1 MCLCANQFSL
11 ASTLALPG
19 ILCVCCVCYLSI
31 VCVCYLSHHYNFH
44 WLRHWHFQVQLSGGR
59 KGKILINTMSSTHRG
74 GYSGRDF
81 KGRPF
86 AKPLSRDYYDDG
98 VGPLR
103 RRFSHGSESQ
113 AYDQRVLIEGGTSS
127 TGIKDLEVWKKM
139 ARAEF
144 TPCRTRA
151 DFVKW
156 QKAILTLSAALG
168 IRYVIQTTPVIG
180 RNRDSTARA
189 ISATERNA
197 ATERNSVTERNG
209 AERN

>member
-1 MCLCANQFSL
+1 MNHTTIGNVPLSEPIFIGFDLSTSRYPMCV
-11 ASTLALPG
+11 
-19 ILCVCCVCYLSI
+19 LCVLFIYSVS
-31 VCVCYLSHHYNFH
+31 VCVIYHIITIFH
-44 WLRHWHFQVQLSGGR
+44 WLRLEHFQVQLSGGR

-127 TGIKDLEVWKKM
+127 TGIKDLEVWK
-139 ARAEF
+139 E
-144 TPCRTRA
+144 
-151 DFVKW
+151 
-156 QKAILTLSAALG
+156 
-168 IRYVIQTTPVIG
+168 
-180 RNRDSTARA
+180 
-189 ISATERNA
+189 
-197 ATERNSVTERNG
+197 
-209 AERN
+209 